1 MSKILHTLYILL
13 LLAGGI
19 FCVPAKSWA
28 TEQAGDILVIHQDT
42 LDLLACPLELDRALS
57 DKVRQRMGNHIFAT
71 TAHARGYIAVW
82 RLKDELLFLEEIQG
96 EAGYR
101 MPLDSIFDNYRNA
114 KGEICASWVTS
125 DLRASADKEAIYH
138 SSAYIGFSRY
148 YANETIFRI
157 ERGRL
162 VETDSYQNAFRK
174 GDYSIME
181 SYIKIVQ
188 GFDGSKF
195 PELEGKR
202 LIAVKMTVYPTAD
215 GRIDSL
221 SVSYTIR
228 DDREFLEVSPQ
239 QARRYTEE
247 LRRHADSLR
256 WDALIL
262 RGVIQ
267 PLPPYNFPLYPTSQ
281 KIKSFRLPSPGSR

>member
-28 TEQAGDILVIHQDT
+28 TGYEGDILVVGSDT
-42 LDLLACPLELDRALS
+42 LELLAWPIFSDSILWDKTWEWMDKCEHRYRRSNRSYIVVWKIENEQLYLDE
-57 DKVRQRMGNHIFAT
+57 I
-71 TAHARGYIAVW
+71 RG
-82 RLKDELLFLEEIQG
+82 DG
-96 EAGYR
+96 DYR
-101 MPLDSIFDNYRNA
+101 MPIDSIFKSYYNA
-114 KGEICASWVTS
+114 EGKIPASWVTE
-125 DLRASADKEAIYH
+125 DLRATPDNDWIYYEH
-138 SSAYIGFSRY
+138 IGFRRH
-148 YANETIFRI
+148 YANEILFRVRQGRVLETIP
-157 ERGRL
+157 
-162 VETDSYQNAFRK
+162 YQNSFRK
-174 GDYSIME
+174 GDYPPME
-181 SYIKIVQ
+181 SCIKIAQ

-202 LIAVKMTVYPTAD
+202 LIATQMIIYPTAD

-221 SVSYTIR
+221 SVSYKIR